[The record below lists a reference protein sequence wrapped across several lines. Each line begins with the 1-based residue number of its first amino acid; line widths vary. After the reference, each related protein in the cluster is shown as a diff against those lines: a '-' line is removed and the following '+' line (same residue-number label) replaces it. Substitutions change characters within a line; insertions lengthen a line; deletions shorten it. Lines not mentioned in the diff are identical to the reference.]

1 MFSAVSGPPSDLST
15 IWWASADGACDLRR
29 VFPQAGF
36 AERVAA
42 QDEGRLMGADP
53 RSWQTLS
60 EGVGTPP
67 TFFLQLSSLT
77 VSAVSF
83 SLPGDPNCPKRVD
96 MRDILPL

>member
-42 QDEGRLMGADP
+42 QNEGRLMGADP

-60 EGVGTPP
+60 EGVGTPHLLP
-67 TFFLQLSSLT
+67 TTVELNSLGGF
-77 VSAVSF
+77 VLAARRS
-83 SLPGDPNCPKRVD
+83 
-96 MRDILPL
+96 